1 MRRRAWEDPC
11 QALGELCADAALCA
25 QLALPRRD
33 FIQLHRCS
41 QVRVM
46 LAYVHKWA
54 SPEATVVHSAVKIL
68 QGCGCFIGHKAAQVC
83 STSFAGNLT
92 WQELCMLALA
102 LWILSAFHEC
112 DRYFSSHV

>member
-1 MRRRAWEDPC
+1 MLQEPSSARRRAWEDPC

-25 QLALPRRD
+25 QLALPRRE

-41 QVRVM
+41 QVPVL

-68 QGCGCFIGHKAAQVC
+68 QGGLIASLAMRQRGPATPLGQV
-83 STSFAGNLT
+83 
-92 WQELCMLALA
+92 
-102 LWILSAFHEC
+102 I
-112 DRYFSSHV
+112 V